1 MNLDQ
6 AAQRQGAVVLRGVDD
21 WRIVYEP
28 KVEQVGNIEVIAP
41 YSADT
46 MAASLVTPRYRA

>member
-1 MNLDQ
+1 V
-6 AAQRQGAVVLRGVDD
+6 AVVLRGVDD

-28 KVEQVGNIEVIAP
+28 KVEQVGNIEAIAP

-46 MAASLVTPRYRA
+46 GARVLGHTSLSCMTYTSM